1 MMGAMQ
7 VMGYQ
12 VSFWKGWR
20 LRSAMS
26 TQHSPI
32 KSLDTK
38 VQESFPG
45 CQCSIHIVTHFF
57 LGKLDIVE
65 STTGSSVLE
74 SLLDPVLC
82 ASSLGW
88 LKSASF
94 HYNKSQP

>member
-1 MMGAMQ
+1 MIYDGGHGVPGQ
-7 VMGYQ
+7 LLEGLET
-12 VSFWKGWR
+12 K
-20 LRSAMS
+20 AMS

-38 VQESFPG
+38 GQESFPG
-45 CQCSIHIVTHFF
+45 CQCSIYIVTHFF

-65 STTGSSVLE
+65 STTASSVLE